1 MLLPG
6 TLVYC
11 TVQIIVQNNALFL
24 QDIDLTIYILTSSIW
39 PTGTGFLKQELNT
52 ERKHFHKSVFALMK
66 HPLEILFAPLGVDM
80 CAELEQIRVRD
91 NNTVKRLR
99 AAI

>member
-1 MLLPG
+1 VLLPG

-11 TVQIIVQNNALFL
+11 TVQIIVQNNAPFL
-24 QDIDLTIYILTSSIW
+24 QDIDLTIYK